1 MKIQEIKPIINND
14 NDNDNDNDDEFKDTI
29 QQMNDIEKSLHKLSS
44 NSDSEEEDN
53 ITDTQLISKLKENIS
68 KNSIAIADLNLS
80 SSMNSQKTESEPT
93 TPKTNDNNKKKKKKK
108 HLFPKYV
115 YANIFNEKID
125 DNNEWTDIKRYRF
138 QKCLWK
144 LKYNRIVS
152 TFYLSNLK
160 KREQK
165 WSWMIIVIATLT
177 SGLTVANNVEN
188 EPFNNYNTYI
198 NITLNISSMTTS
210 LIAAWIKK
218 QGFIEKINETD
229 KYLLNINSLCEELEI
244 QLSLLNN
251 DKASY
256 SDFKK
261 NIYLKLLNF

>member
-1 MKIQEIKPIINND
+1 
-14 NDNDNDNDDEFKDTI
+14 
-29 QQMNDIEKSLHKLSS
+29 
-44 NSDSEEEDN
+44 
-53 ITDTQLISKLKENIS
+53 
-68 KNSIAIADLNLS
+68 
-80 SSMNSQKTESEPT
+80 
-93 TPKTNDNNKKKKKKK
+93 
-108 HLFPKYV
+108 
-115 YANIFNEKID
+115 
-125 DNNEWTDIKRYRF
+125 
-138 QKCLWK
+138 
-144 LKYNRIVS
+144 
-152 TFYLSNLK
+152 
-160 KREQK
+160 
-165 WSWMIIVIATLT
+165 MIIVIATLT

-261 NIYLKLLNF
+261 KYIPEITKFLTTNPMIPPADWKACIREITLKYPELVDPDNTEDNKLWPWYGDLVFDTDDDFNESHVRNPTTFMKHFKKTNTDRLKSTCCGKKTIMNVY